1 MCDQRDRLT
10 PHACGESRL
19 AVTSQ
24 AVSWARTGGRDADI
38 SRLMYAKT
46 PLLPD
51 LVGNDRRWV
60 WIDDAHSGWDH
71 QYLVRAGMDP
81 TRFRLVRTD
90 PAVGLM

>member
-1 MCDQRDRLT
+1 M
-10 PHACGESRL
+10 
-19 AVTSQ
+19 
-24 AVSWARTGGRDADI
+24 SWARTGGRDADI